1 MTAKAEV
8 EYRPRPAAKPARKG
22 ERMTT
27 KDYRELR
34 NRLMAQAC
42 TLDKTIKEYGS
53 INKRIAYINR
63 KLWEVQQ

>member
-27 KDYRELR
+27 
-34 NRLMAQAC
+34 
-42 TLDKTIKEYGS
+42 TKTITIG
-53 INKRIAYINR
+53 RITITIKQKQEHKSRRQAAPEIVR
-63 KLWEVQQ
+63 VPARLR